1 MKNTIYLQQVT
12 KNYLT
17 MSGLKE
23 SVVSVRSFDDSIIQR
38 FDFIDIHHDFN
49 TNSAHCILKLED
61 LAEFAIAVTCMGDR
75 VAMNYD
81 DDILKQYAYLF
92 PTATDGKPF
101 EQLLDAQALC
111 NVAWSE
117 MIEGY
122 QKYAAKDDILA
133 PLDPTFDDHL
143 NEFICCKTPNPRL
156 PFSVALINKK
166 DLIETDSDKLT
177 QNMINKILADQKLV
191 DAMNLLKTHNLTNKL
206 IYALSKNV

>member
-1 MKNTIYLQQVT
+1 MKNTIYLQQVI

-17 MSGLKE
+17 VFGPKE

-61 LAEFAIAVTCMGDR
+61 LAEFAIAVTCMGER

-81 DDILKQYAYLF
+81 DEILKQYAYLF
-92 PTATDGKPF
+92 PTATDGKLF

-111 NVAWSE
+111 NEVWV
-117 MIEGY
+117 
-122 QKYAAKDDILA
+122 
-133 PLDPTFDDHL
+133 
-143 NEFICCKTPNPRL
+143 N
-156 PFSVALINKK
+156 SVADREGHDKAADMLLEPLFNENFDEEVAAYVRRNIRI
-166 DLIETDSDKLT
+166 DDKLKAAI
-177 QNMINKILADQKLV
+177 Q
-191 DAMNLLKTHNLTNKL
+191 LLEDNGLTNKL